1 MRLTPEQLEARKKR
15 NVAIAWGLV
24 AFMVLVFVTT
34 TLNLKRNME
43 ARKAA
48 NAVAEMGR

>member
-1 MRLTPEQLEARKKR
+1 MRLTPEQLTARNRR

-34 TLNLKRNME
+34 TLNLKRNIE
-43 ARKAA
+43 ARKALTA
-48 NAVAEMGR
+48 AGQTQ

>member
-15 NVAIAWGLV
+15 NVAIAAGLV

-34 TLNLKRNME
+34 TLNLKRNIE
-43 ARKAA
+43 ASKAQRA
-48 NAVAEMGR
+48 AAEQAR

>member
-34 TLNLKRNME
+34 TLNLKRNIE
-43 ARKAA
+43 ARKALTA
-48 NAVAEMGR
+48 AGQTQ